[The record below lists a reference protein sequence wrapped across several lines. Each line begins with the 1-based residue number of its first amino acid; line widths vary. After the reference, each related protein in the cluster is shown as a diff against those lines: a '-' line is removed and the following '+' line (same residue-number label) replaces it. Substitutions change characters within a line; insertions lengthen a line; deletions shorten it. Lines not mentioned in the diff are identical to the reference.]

1 MGSTKSY
8 ISKRP
13 TKYLEHYQG
22 KYQFSFHFFAAMSSG
37 EDSDKDAKDWRK
49 GPRTAYDI
57 QRSKLEKLMKNPEK
71 PVNVP
76 QPRKEKDPNNAP
88 DFVYNVMGSSAGAG
102 SGEFHVYRQIRRKE
116 FARQKVLDDM
126 KTKDE
131 LNEAYHAKLEENERE
146 AEERTA
152 KKRAKRQKKKAKQ
165 KQNKRPKKAN
175 LRVKILRNLKVKTK
189 IVMIMKMMKRQRK
202 IKNSTNFKWLI
213 VIPMLFITLIRIRIS
228 FRINLDSNTNK
239 SKETYDDGNIVILN
253 EMQVSKAVP
262 SSSTSGASNNEHL
275 SEFEEPAKKI
285 ELEDQS
291 EKTRKLNETIKKL
304 EKDIQ
309 KRTQQLNHITND
321 EDEDSQKQAKIQKLN
336 QIMNLK
342 FQNLFLRTL
351 NRMLQMMNMYTS
363 LKLNNLQRKLSW
375 KIRVLRFEN

>member
-13 TKYLEHYQG
+13 TKYLEHYQD
-22 KYQFSFHFFAAMSSG
+22 KYQFSFHFFVAMSSG

-49 GPRTAYDI
+49 GPRTAYDV

-76 QPRKEKDPNNAP
+76 QPRKEKDPNKAP
-88 DFVYNVMGSSAGAG
+88 DFVYNVMGSTAGAG

-126 KTKDE
+126 KTREKLKKGLPKRELKDRRKK
-131 LNEAYHAKLEENERE
+131 LNRNKI
-146 AEERTA
+146 
-152 KKRAKRQKKKAKQ
+152 
-165 KQNKRPKKAN
+165 KRPKKAN
-175 LRVKILRNLKVKTK
+175 LRTKIQRNLKVKTK

-228 FRINLDSNTNK
+228 FRINMDSNTNK
-239 SKETYDDGNIVILN
+239 SKETYDEGNIVILN
-253 EMQVSKAVP
+253 EDKVSKPVP
-262 SSSTSGASNNEHL
+262 SNSTSGASNNEHL
-275 SEFEEPAKKI
+275 SKSEFEQPAKKI

-309 KRTQQLNHITND
+309 KRTQQLNQITND

-336 QIMNLK
+336 QIIKNLEK
-342 FQNLFLRTL
+342 DIE
-351 NRMLQMMNMYTS
+351 
-363 LKLNNLQRKLSW
+363 RKTQ
-375 KIRVLRFEN
+375 KINQIK